1 MSLPGCGLA
10 HAVSAKKRRIAKQ
23 SGRRIVAMV
32 KEDLTPRKIMTREA
46 LRNAIRVSMAMGAS
60 TNSTLHL
67 PAIAHE
73 AGIHITLDD
82 FDELSREIPYLCNI
96 KPSGQY
102 PLSVL
107 EEQGGVPAVMK
118 ALERKLDLEQMTVS
132 GKTVGENLAGV
143 ELVENDVIFS
153 LDHPKK
159 PEGGLAILH
168 GQSGP
173 QGRSG
178 ETGGGQAQ
186 HALL

>member
-1 MSLPGCGLA
+1 
-10 HAVSAKKRRIAKQ
+10 
-23 SGRRIVAMV
+23 
-32 KEDLTPRKIMTREA
+32 
-46 LRNAIRVSMAMGAS
+46 
-60 TNSTLHL
+60 
-67 PAIAHE
+67 
-73 AGIHITLDD
+73 
-82 FDELSREIPYLCNI
+82 
-96 KPSGQY
+96 
-102 PLSVL
+102 
-107 EEQGGVPAVMK
+107 MK

-168 GQSGP
+168 GNLA